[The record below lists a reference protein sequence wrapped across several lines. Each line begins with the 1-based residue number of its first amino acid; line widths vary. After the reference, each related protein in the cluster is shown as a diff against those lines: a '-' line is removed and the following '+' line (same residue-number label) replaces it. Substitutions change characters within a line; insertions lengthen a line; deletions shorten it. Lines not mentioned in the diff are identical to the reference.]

1 MQHFANM
8 ADPQTTKKGPSAID
22 MDTGQLFET
31 YTIEE
36 IRKIERE
43 TRAEIEKKKE
53 DLRQMVGER
62 YRDLIDAADTISDMK
77 ACTEK
82 IVTAVQ
88 GMQGYC
94 TKLQKTHMVKGVLAS
109 PRGTKT
115 DRSSQNDFYA
125 IASQTKLLMDM
136 PEKIW
141 SAIESSEHL
150 IATELY
156 LLACHIVSSLQLDS
170 NTQQSAQLLA
180 WFPVLSRQWAAI
192 SHFKAG
198 ILQSCRKLL
207 KNGSVSD
214 QATAEAL
221 CSIMLLEESSPR
233 QVFTEFLLA
242 RKAAVQ
248 HCFHSSQQGMGV
260 RGQICSVTELICV
273 TVKQIYA
280 VFYHQEDK
288 KEEDH
293 SNLLLKTLQE
303 VTSEQHASKKK
314 TGILQSEMV
323 SASFTKHLPSSVIGF
338 RPSPRTPST
347 AIAPSYLQQSLEQWV
362 ETCIQDVHSGVG
374 KLLGHV
380 TSMKALA
387 TIRDAV
393 WDLLAEDNGEVSWS
407 TVCQCVLD
415 RQLSLWGEF
424 IRPLFLTRVQAII
437 QDALDLTSTGT
448 QRHTQQALSDLGSPT
463 AEQDIA
469 AYVWAE
475 APNDTPIPAAWKGGG
490 GTLVKQAGEPGGLYM
505 KARAFTPRT
514 QGICTSLDS
523 QLKALLEDMAY
534 YTESPAPQ
542 PRLSSA
548 DKGTK
553 KAEPFDRFADTVT
566 LHSFLQIS
574 CTTCLQRLLGIVGKQ
589 LEETKSQLDTC
600 VHLGQT
606 EQSSRVVDRALL
618 LGRLCSALVELC
630 PNLQKA
636 ANIAEPET
644 KPSKPEPQSWLRS
657 KLMGKRSASKPETE
671 EETEWDNLKGL
682 LLQQSKDAYRV
693 WSDFTAS
700 RVLADFGK
708 YLTDPSSE
716 AALKA
721 ATHWDTIEIQEES
734 EEGKKVTSKVQLPV
748 QASWYVQTV
757 LYSLC
762 EEINRV
768 GGHALSRSILSGLI
782 QETSSGILALY
793 KKHLDEHRS
802 QADRL
807 ALSQSQALQLLFDV
821 RFVAAI
827 MSGRGE
833 DAKKNSTHKDN
844 VQKLVDRLENTIDPF
859 DLDVF
864 LPHLQTNLSRHTQ
877 RCTMLLGA
885 LASPDKHM
893 YSSHRAVPSGY
904 QEQHNVLPLASSQ
917 GRFTLLPLSTTS
929 SQSLQRS
936 LPRPLP
942 QPASPVALPQDPSS
956 PPPVLHKSRTA
967 PSSLYSK
974 FGSLKTG
981 WLANISGAQ

>member
-1 MQHFANM
+1 M
-8 ADPQTTKKGPSAID
+8 AARSPDPRTAKRGPSVLD

-43 TRAEIEKKKE
+43 TRSDIEKKKE

-82 IVTAVQ
+82 IVSAVQ

-109 PRGTKT
+109 PRVKPE
-115 DRSSQNDFYA
+115 RSSQNDFYA

-150 IATELY
+150 QATELY

-221 CSIMLLEESSPR
+221 CSIMLLEEGSPR

-248 HCFHSSQQGMGV
+248 QCFHASQHGMGV
-260 RGQICSVTELICV
+260 KGQICSVIELICV

-280 VFYHQEDK
+280 VFYHQQDNPDEA
-288 KEEDH
+288 H

-303 VTSEQHASKKK
+303 VTSEQHASNKKK
-314 TGILQSEMV
+314 GILQNEMM
-323 SASFTKHLPSSVIGF
+323 SASFTKHLPSSVISF

-347 AIAPSYLQQSLEQWV
+347 TIAPTYLQQSVEQWV

-374 KLLGHV
+374 KLLNHV

-387 TIRDAV
+387 AIRDAV
-393 WDLLAEDNGEVSWS
+393 WDMLAEDDSDISWS

-415 RQLSLWGEF
+415 RHLSLWGEF

-437 QDALDLTSTGT
+437 QDALDQTSTGT
-448 QRHTQQALSDLGSPT
+448 QRHTQQALADLGSLS

-475 APNDTPIPAAWKGGG
+475 APTDTPSPAAWKGGG
-490 GTLVKQAGEPGGLYM
+490 SLGRQHAGEPGGLYM

-514 QGICTSLDS
+514 QGICTTLDS
-523 QLKALLEDMAY
+523 QLNSLLEDMAQ
-534 YTESPAPQ
+534 YTESPTPQ
-542 PRLSSA
+542 PRLPTPQPRLPTPLPRLPA
-548 DKGTK
+548 GEKVTAKG
-553 KAEPFDRFADTVT
+553 AEPFDKFADTVT
-566 LHSFLQIS
+566 LQSFLQIS
-574 CTTCLQRLLGIVGKQ
+574 CETCLQRLLSFFSRQ
-589 LEETKSQLDTC
+589 LEETKSQLDAC
-600 VHLGQT
+600 LHLGQT
-606 EQSSRVVDRALL
+606 EQSSQIVDRALF
-618 LGRLCSALVELC
+618 LGRLCSAIVELC
-630 PNLQKA
+630 PNLQKT
-636 ANIAEPET
+636 ANIAEPES
-644 KPSKPEPQSWLRS
+644 KPAKPEPQSWLKS
-657 KLMGKRSASKPETE
+657 KLMGKRTSSKTAEII
-671 EETEWDNLKGL
+671 EETEWDKLKAL

-700 RVLADFGK
+700 RVLADFSK
-708 YLTDPSSE
+708 CLTDSSSE

-721 ATHWDTIEIQEES
+721 ATHWDAIEIQEES
-734 EEGKKVTSKVQLPV
+734 EEGKRVTSKVHLPV

-768 GGHALSRSILSGLI
+768 GGHALSRMILSGLI
-782 QETSSGILALY
+782 QHTSDSILSLY
-793 KKHLDEHRS
+793 KKHLDGHCS
-802 QADRL
+802 KGSRL
-807 ALSQSQALQLLFDV
+807 ILSQPQALQLLFDV
-821 RFVAAI
+821 RFVATI

-833 DAKKNSTHKDN
+833 DAK
-844 VQKLVDRLENTIDPF
+844 
-859 DLDVF
+859 
-864 LPHLQTNLSRHTQ
+864 
-877 RCTMLLGA
+877 MLLGA
-885 LASPDKHM
+885 LASPDKHL

-917 GRFTLLPLSTTS
+917 GRFSLLPLSTSS
-929 SQSLQRS
+929 SQSMQRT

-942 QPASPVALPQDPSS
+942 HPASPAVIHHQDPSS
-956 PPPVLHKSRTA
+956 PPPILHKSRTA

-981 WLANISGAQ
+981 WLANIGGAQ